1 MGFYYNSGQPP
12 EEDKQG
18 SIKEVVQIIWVVFQV
33 LALPLG
39 ILLAGMAYLFFT
51 FWMFTISPV
60 AGLGAILLVVLGV
73 IARGIWEAKHP
84 PELH

>member
-12 EEDKQG
+12 EDDKSG
-18 SIKEVVQIIWVVFQV
+18 GWKEIFQIIWVVFQV

-39 ILLAGMAYLFFT
+39 ILLGGVIYLVFV
-51 FWMFTISPV
+51 FWMFSLSGW
-60 AGLGAILLVVLGV
+60 AGLGSILIVVLAV
-73 IARGIWEAKHP
+73 AARGVWEAKHP